1 MHLCPSPSSFSFFPS
16 TLGTNE
22 LYVHTLVRY
31 LCNLWHV
38 HLKEKCVFVLWL
50 HYIILYFSTTW
61 TKRYTS
67 MEIS

>member
-38 HLKEKCVFVLWL
+38 HLKGKCVFVLWL
-50 HYIILYFSTTW
+50 HY
-61 TKRYTS
+61 
-67 MEIS
+67 